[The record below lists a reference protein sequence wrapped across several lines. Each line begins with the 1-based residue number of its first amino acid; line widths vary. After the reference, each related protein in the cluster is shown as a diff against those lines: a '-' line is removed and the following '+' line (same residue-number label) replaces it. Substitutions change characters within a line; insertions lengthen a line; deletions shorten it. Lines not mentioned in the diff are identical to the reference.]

1 MLKIMQWTSVYR
13 FIVNIQNSA
22 LIDVEKINNGVL
34 TSEGLG
40 IYDNRVKI
48 NYGGYYIVGKRC
60 YVQVHLGL
68 LIDLAQSN
76 FFALLKYFPV
86 PKGAFS
92 VALSGAVLLKN
103 GAISAFLDENGTL
116 HVNTSTNVITKN
128 SNILVSGSYLIN

>member
-1 MLKIMQWTSVYR
+1 MQWTSVYR

-22 LIDVEKINNGVL
+22 LVDVNNINNGTL
-34 TSEGLG
+34 TTAGLS
-40 IYDNRVKI
+40 IYDGRVKI

-60 YVQVHLGL
+60 YVQIHLGL

-76 FFALLKYFPV
+76 FFALLKSFPV

-92 VALSGAVLLKN
+92 VALNGAVLLKN

-116 HVNTSTNVITKN
+116 HINTSTNVITKT
-128 SNILVSGSYLIN
+128 SNILISGSYLIN